1 MARLQQ
7 KKITPLERLTNATR
21 AQLRHLVR
29 IQPSRRPWHMAL
41 AAAIASGVPLL
52 VGVAFD
58 RLDFGMIA
66 MLGGL
71 TFLSLPD
78 TPMQHR
84 MVLMMAT
91 AFGMVA
97 CYALGA
103 LTHFYPP
110 LMILALTLICVV
122 ASMTARFYRVP
133 PPGILFLLMA
143 ASIAAYTPA
152 TLADIPLR
160 TGLVALG
167 AVFACAVAFVYS
179 LHHLRH
185 MPPVLQTPSPGLD
198 FDYVVVDSLIISACV
213 GISLVVAEL
222 LQLHRPYW
230 APVSCLAILQGANL
244 RMVWN
249 RHVHRVVG
257 TIAGL
262 GLAWLLLE
270 LSLGVWEIAAAM
282 ILLSFVIEV
291 VVVRNY
297 GLAVVFITPLTIF
310 LAEATQLGQQSPLVT
325 MQARVLDIAVGS
337 FVGLL
342 GGAALHV
349 PALRLRVSQAVRA
362 VLRTQADTP
371 GSGA

>member
-1 MARLQQ
+1 
-7 KKITPLERLTNATR
+7 
-21 AQLRHLVR
+21 
-29 IQPSRRPWHMAL
+29 MAL
-41 AAAIASGVPLL
+41 AAAIATGVPLL
-52 VGVAFD
+52 VGVGTG
-58 RLDFGMIA
+58 RMDFGLIA

-78 TPMQHR
+78 IRMQHR
-84 MVLMMAT
+84 MVLMMAI

-110 LMILALTLICVV
+110 LMILALTLLCAV

-152 TLADIPLR
+152 ALSDIPER

-179 LHHLRH
+179 LYQVRRT
-185 MPPVLQTPSPGLD
+185 PPRAALAEPGLD
-198 FDYVVVDSLIISACV
+198 FDHVVVDSLIISACV
-213 GISLVVAEL
+213 GLSLVIAEL
-222 LQLHRPYW
+222 LQLQRPYW

-249 RHVHRVVG
+249 RHVHRVLG

-262 GLAWLLLE
+262 GLTWILLE
-270 LSLGVWEIAAAM
+270 LPLNGWGIATAM
-282 ILLSFVIEV
+282 IVLSFVIEV

-297 GLAVVFITPLTIF
+297 GLAVVFITPLTIL
-310 LAEATQLGQQSPLVT
+310 LAEASQIGQQSTLVT
-325 MQARVLDIAVGS
+325 MQARALDIAVGS
-337 FVGLL
+337 LVGLA

-349 PALRLRVSQAVRA
+349 PAVRQRVSRVMRA
-362 VLRTQADTP
+362 VLRNP
-371 GSGA
+371 GAQDGSV